1 MSVRTPLG
9 RVEGLGAAHRG
20 TEHFVS
26 QRVTAVALVPL
37 TIWFIVVALSLV
49 GADRNDAV
57 QFLAEP
63 VNAVLMALFIIANL
77 MHMALGLQVVIE
89 DYISGEAG
97 KVVLLLLNK
106 FFAWVVGA
114 ASIFALLKIALS
126 HSLS

>member
-20 TEHFVS
+20 TEHFIS

-37 TIWFIVVALSLV
+37 AIWFLLSALSLI

-57 QFLAEP
+57 AFLAEP
-63 VNAVLMALFIIANL
+63 VNAVLMALFIIAAL
-77 MHMALGLQVVIE
+77 MHMALGLQMVIE
-89 DYISGEAG
+89 DYITGEGG
-97 KVVLLLLNK
+97 KVALLILNK
-106 FFAWVVGA
+106 FAAWVIGA

-126 HSLS
+126 HTLS